1 MAEQIPYGLTE
12 SIIKSLASVA
22 YHEIRQI
29 YGVKL
34 EVDRLRETVE
44 SIKAVLLDAEE
55 KQEQNHAV
63 QNWIRRLN
71 DVLHPA
77 DDLLDEFVIEDMR
90 HKMEV
95 QEKNKVSKVLH
106 SLSPNRIVFRH
117 KMAHGIEKIRKSF
130 NDVVDEMAKLNLSQN
145 VVVVRQT
152 NEVMRE
158 TSSFV
163 LESDIIGRENNK
175 KEIISLLRQ
184 PHRNHNVSLIAIVG
198 IGGLGKTALSQ
209 LVYNDEEV
217 QSIFEKKM
225 WVCVSENFDIKTIL
239 KNILESLL
247 NGKVDENLSLD
258 NLQSNLRQNLSGSK
272 YLLVLDDIWNE
283 SHQKWIELRTY
294 LMCGAEDSKIL
305 VTTRSKTVA
314 QTMGVCDPY
323 VLNGLTS
330 EESWGLLKNIV
341 TYGNEVEVVNQTL
354 ESIGKKIAEKCS
366 GVPLAIRTLGG
377 LLQSKS
383 SESEWNN
390 VLQGDFW
397 RLCEDENSIMPVLK
411 LSYRNLSPQQ
421 RQCFGYCS
429 IYPKDWEIEK
439 DELIQMFI
447 AQGYL
452 KSSPEIEFME
462 DVGDQFVKVFL
473 TKSIFQDAKM
483 DEDGDIYSFKMHD
496 LMHDLAMQVAGKDC
510 CSLDGEAK
518 ELIRRPMHVSLLH
531 NAIGLLN
538 SLDASRLRTL
548 VLLSSSPYLT
558 GLDGE
563 ELSVISNFKYLRV
576 LKLSGSSLTKLS
588 GSIGKLKHL
597 RCLNLYD
604 CRASIDI
611 FKSISN
617 LVFLKSLKLRIRE
630 IAIDEFKG
638 SGTHSSNWL
647 SSLTNIVEISITDCG
662 NLQFLPSLERL
673 PFLKSLHIS
682 SLRSLTYIQ
691 YEKPIFPEKFFP
703 SLESLRLE
711 DCSSLLGWC
720 SIGGVFYSSQSH
732 DLSFHPF
739 PLLSHLSIKGCPMLT
754 CMLAFPKLDKSLEL
768 NGSNV
773 NALYTTLD
781 SQTQSLSLSPLSM
794 LKSLCIGGELIAVG
808 NIPEKW
814 MLNLTSLQ
822 HLQIECFSSKQFHDI
837 AIWFNDGF
845 NCLPSLLKITLQH
858 CDDLKT
864 FPDWICSLSSLQHVT
879 IRYLTCLASVPE
891 GMSRL
896 TKLQT
901 LEIIACPLL
910 VKECATQL
918 NATWSRIAHI
928 PNIILRDFI

>member
-1 MAEQIPYGLTE
+1 MAERISYGLTQ
-12 SIIKSLASVA
+12 SIIKSLASEA
-22 YHEIRQI
+22 YREFRQI
-29 YGVKL
+29 YGVKH

-95 QEKNKVSKVLH
+95 QEKNKVSQVLH
-106 SLSPNRIVFRH
+106 SLSPNRIVFRR

-130 NDVVDEMAKLNLSQN
+130 NDVVDEMTKLNLSQN

-152 NEVMRE
+152 KEVRRE

-175 KEIISLLRQ
+175 KEIINLLRQ

-209 LVYNDEEV
+209 LIYNDEEV
-217 QSIFEKKM
+217 QSLFEKKM
-225 WVCVSENFDIKTIL
+225 WVCVSENFDVKTIL
-239 KNILESLL
+239 KNILESLS

-258 NLQSNLRQNLSGSK
+258 NLQSNLRQNLSGRK

-283 SHQKWIELRTY
+283 SHHKWIELRTY

-330 EESWGLLKNIV
+330 EESWGLLKNII
-341 TYGNEVEVVNQTL
+341 TYGNEVERVNQTL

-383 SESEWNN
+383 KESEWNN

-411 LSYRNLSPQQ
+411 LSYRSLSPQQ
-421 RQCFGYCS
+421 RQCFAYCS

-439 DELIQMFI
+439 DELIQLCI

-452 KSSPEIEFME
+452 NFSPEIKVME
-462 DVGDQFVKVFL
+462 DFGNQFVKVFL
-473 TKSIFQDAKM
+473 TKSFFQDAKM
-483 DEDGDIYSFKMHD
+483 DGDGDIYSFKMHD

-518 ELIRRPMHVSLLH
+518 ELVSRPMHVSLQH
-531 NAIGLLN
+531 NDIDLLS

-548 VLLSSSPYLT
+548 VLLSSSPYWT

-576 LKLSGSSLTKLS
+576 LKLSDSSLTKLS

-617 LVFLKSLKLRIRE
+617 LVFLKSLKLRISE
-630 IAIDEFKG
+630 IAINEFNA
-638 SGTHSSNWL
+638 SGIHNSNWL
-647 SSLTNIVEISITDCG
+647 SSLTNIVEISITSCG
-662 NLQFLPSLERL
+662 TLRFLPSLERL

-682 SLRSLTYIQ
+682 SLRCLTYIH

-711 DCSSLLGWC
+711 DCSSFMGWC
-720 SIGGVFYSSQSH
+720 IGGVFYSSQSR

-739 PLLSHLSIKGCPMLT
+739 PLLSHLSITGCPMLT
-754 CMLAFPKLDKSLEL
+754 CMPAFPKLDKILEL
-768 NGSNV
+768 NCSNM

-781 SQTQSLSLSPLSM
+781 NQSLSLPPLSK
-794 LKSLCIGGELIAVG
+794 LKSLCIGGELIDVG
-808 NIPEKW
+808 NIPENW
-814 MLNLTSLQ
+814 MQNLTSLQ
-822 HLQIECFSSKQFHDI
+822 HLQIECFSSKQFHDT
-837 AIWFNDGF
+837 AIWFSDGF
-845 NCLPSLLKITLQH
+845 NCLPSLQKITLQH

-864 FPDWICSLSSLQHVT
+864 FPDWICSLSSLQHVI
-879 IRYLTCLASVPE
+879 IRYLTCLASAPE
-891 GMSRL
+891 GMSHL

-910 VKECATQL
+910 VKECATQTS
-918 NATWSRIAHI
+918 ATWSRIAHI